1 MLNLI
6 LAVGLLE
13 TELDLTNIINDLL
26 TFITEG
32 FLLESETLVVSYL
45 RDFSQPG
52 NPNDV
57 SGLQLSHKVNIYK

>member
-6 LAVGLLE
+6 LAVGSLE
-13 TELDLTNIINDLL
+13 TELDLTNIISDLL